1 MKPCLSNVTT
11 LPTPFL
17 EDVNAYA
24 DAGVQAMEVWLTK
37 MEEHL
42 QKTPVPA
49 TKKLLQDRGLNLVAA
64 AYQGGL
70 LLTQGQQRREMYD
83 QFQRRLS
90 LCQEFGI
97 GVMSIVADFVE
108 KVGSTDFE
116 RALVSLKQAAQLAAS
131 FRVKL
136 ALEFRGT
143 AKLCGSLDTAA
154 ALVASCDEPN
164 LGLVFDVFH
173 YYTGPS
179 KFEDLGHL
187 HIGNLF
193 LVQLCDMA
201 GVPRELAT
209 DADRILPGEGD
220 FQLSPILDHLRHI
233 GYEGHVTVELMNP
246 DLWQMK
252 PLAVAE
258 AAITGLRRLLGQ
270 AEMGPGL
277 TREQAVKV

>member
-11 LPTPFL
+11 LPTAFAD
-17 EDVNAYA
+17 DVHAYA
-24 DAGVQAMEVWLTK
+24 DAGGTAMEVWLTK
-37 MEEHL
+37 LEEHL
-42 QKTPVPA
+42 QKSSVSA
-49 TKKLLQDRGLNLVAA
+49 TKQLLAEREMQLVAA

-70 LLTQGQQRREMYD
+70 LLSQGQQRREMYD
-83 QFQRRLS
+83 QFQRRLA

-97 GVMSIVADFVE
+97 EVLTILADFVE
-108 KVGSTDFE
+108 KVSPQDFA
-116 RALVSLKQAAQLAAS
+116 RAQVSLQQAAQLAAS
-131 FRVKL
+131 FQVKL
-136 ALEFRGT
+136 ALEFRST
-143 AKLCGSLDTAA
+143 AKLCASLDTAA
-154 ALVASCDEPN
+154 ALVAACEEPN
-164 LGLVFDVFH
+164 LGLTLDLFH

-187 HIGNLF
+187 HPGNLF
-193 LVQLCDMA
+193 LVQVCDLA

-220 FQLSPILDHLRHI
+220 FQLPPILDHLRRI
-233 GYEGHVTVELMNP
+233 GYAGYVTVELMNP

-258 AAITGLRRLLGQ
+258 AALTGLRRLLGL

-277 TREQAVKV
+277 TRGQEVRV